1 MKLGILYI
9 LAFCILLF
17 GEGNLS
23 LSPKVKEFWK
33 LVSVAA
39 MLKLH
44 RPMID
49 FLEHVLERQ
58 MN

>member
-39 MLKLH
+39 MRKLH

-49 FLEHVLERQ
+49 FLEHVLER
-58 MN
+58 

>member
-1 MKLGILYI
+1 MVTASVASMLEGPNHALILH
-9 LAFCILLF
+9 AVK
-17 GEGNLS
+17 G
-23 LSPKVKEFWK
+23 KEFWK